1 MTRPKQF
8 NGEVLIRFSPIVAWK
23 FQINLVGSFS
33 FIVFSIYKMIE
44 SQPSTLTAA
53 NIWIETWLGK
63 KHSNIWKIER
73 QTNVLLNGIV
83 RSKGKSCKKC
93 ILCQFIS
100 SKMLYFHVS
109 DHLLCVWHHICT
121 IVLYFENSIS
131 NLTFI
136 LLWSYNPVCRS
147 FLLNIFWSE
156 WMKKALNKH
165 K

>member
-44 SQPSTLTAA
+44 NQPSRLTAA

-63 KHSNIWKIER
+63 KHSNIRKIER
-73 QTNVLLNGIV
+73 QTNVLVNGIV
-83 RSKGKSCKKC
+83 HWKSISCKQMHFVS
-93 ILCQFIS
+93 IYS
-100 SKMLYFHVS
+100 SKMLYLLVAN
-109 DHLLCVWHHICT
+109 HLLCVWHHICT

-136 LLWSYNPVCRS
+136 LLWSIIQFAGVFS
-147 FLLNIFWSE
+147 SNILI
-156 WMKKALNKH
+156 WMDEKASQH
-165 K
+165 T

>member
-44 SQPSTLTAA
+44 NQPSRLTAA

-63 KHSNIWKIER
+63 NI
-73 QTNVLLNGIV
+73 QTFG
-83 RSKGKSCKKC
+83 RSKDKHMFQQMELCTKMSHLLKTNAFSLKTYALK
-93 ILCQFIS
+93 ILYLLVS
-100 SKMLYFHVS
+100 S
-109 DHLLCVWHHICT
+109 HLLCVWHHICT

-136 LLWSYNPVCRS
+136 LLWSIIQFAGVFS
-147 FLLNIFWSE
+147 SNILI
-156 WMKKALNKH
+156 WMDEKGSQQT
-165 K
+165 

>member
-8 NGEVLIRFSPIVAWK
+8 EGEVLIRFSPIVGWK
-23 FQINLVGSFS
+23 FRINLVESFS

-44 SQPSTLTAA
+44 SQPSAITAA

-63 KHSNIWKIER
+63 KHSNIWIER
-73 QTNVLLNGIV
+73 QTNVLVNGIV
-83 RSKGKSCKKC
+83 QTNAFYS
-93 ILCQFIS
+93 L
-100 SKMLYFHVS
+100 KMLYLLVAN
-109 DHLLCVWHHICT
+109 HLLCVWHHICT

-147 FLLNIFWSE
+147 FLLKYFDLNGWKRLSTNINNTSAW
-156 WMKKALNKH
+156 
-165 K
+165 